1 MTPELLKKLL
11 KQKIAST
18 NMDMVKADVKPFI
31 KDPGQGCNVDVV
43 QDLRTVAAVAEMQ
56 DKDLGIGPVKHVE
69 LGTINAKMVGEG
81 KTIYSNQCI
90 ICHDLDQNK
99 LGPAL
104 RNVTKTRSPEY
115 IMNLLLNPAQMQ
127 KENAAVKALLK
138 QYNNLPMPDPA
149 LNQEKARSVL
159 EYLRSLVK

>member
-1 MTPELLKKLL
+1 MKK
-11 KQKIAST
+11 
-18 NMDMVKADVKPFI
+18 FI
-31 KDPGQGCNVDVV
+31 SSSIFFLIIILFMQPDVV
-43 QDLRTVAAVAEMQ
+43 LAKSSVNKDAKGSDLLVPITDQSAEMQ
-56 DKDLGIGPVKHVE
+56 DKDLGVGPVKHVE
-69 LGTINAKMVGEG
+69 LGAINAKMVGEG

-115 IMNLLLNPAQMQ
+115 IMNMLLNPAQMQ
-127 KENAAVKALLK
+127 NENANVKALLK

-149 LNQEKARSVL
+149 LNQGKARSVL
-159 EYLRSLVK
+159 EYLRSLAK